1 MNTCKNFVDSIKN
14 ADFTGIFRLIM
25 KEPSYLAFWRQLGSE
40 ILFTFDPVI
49 VDRIFNILV

>member
-25 KEPSYLAFWRQLGSE
+25 KEPSYIKLPNRNSNYTIYSIPFYTVVLNAN
-40 ILFTFDPVI
+40 
-49 VDRIFNILV
+49 IFS